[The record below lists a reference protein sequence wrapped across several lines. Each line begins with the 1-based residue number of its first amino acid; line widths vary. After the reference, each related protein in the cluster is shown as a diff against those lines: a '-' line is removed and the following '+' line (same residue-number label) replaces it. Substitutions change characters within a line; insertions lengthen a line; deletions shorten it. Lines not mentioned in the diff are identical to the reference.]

1 MSQQAMIS
9 DMLDRRSVTLR
20 NLRKGLRF
28 FMDLEKKELKKRAKI
43 ERARKMK
50 NQEQEIVAR
59 KEWWE
64 EDQLYRP
71 ITEWTLQK
79 NEFLDVDQDASEV
92 PSYQPTTINDEK
104 ELTRASI
111 MCSEETDEEFDWFDP
126 EQHMDNTYFNFVNK
140 NRKTIEAGE

>member
-1 MSQQAMIS
+1 
-9 DMLDRRSVTLR
+9 MLDRKRATLR

-28 FMDLEKKELKKRAKI
+28 FMDLEKKELDRRAKF

-50 NQEQEIVAR
+50 SQIQELDVP

-79 NEFLDVDQDASEV
+79 NEFLDIDQDASEV
-92 PSYQPTTINDEK
+92 PSYQPTMINDETQD
-104 ELTRASI
+104 LTRAS
-111 MCSEETDEEFDWFDP
+111 MMNSEETDEEFDWFDS
-126 EQHMDNTYFNFVNK
+126 E
-140 NRKTIEAGE
+140 